1 MFIPFLNKIRSWC
14 RLDFDQQQAMVFHP
28 SVVDSSDNL
37 MSPYW
42 ILYLRT
48 VILFVVVL
56 VGVAFIVKTSIIVSS
71 AGHIKPFQN
80 VKVIQSTIDGV
91 IQTLNVKEGDY
102 VRAGDSLLNIES
114 NKEVLSLQ
122 IANQKLSSL
131 ENNRRDVLFLAYNIK
146 RLNPIAD
153 FTEMDGIDGVEKRKS
168 DLVEAEYKAY
178 VSNIKE
184 NQKKVHLAV
193 QRKRL
198 VEEQVINFN
207 KVFSYHQEEVEI
219 LEVGASKGLISK
231 IRLAEAKQKSSREVE
246 RLATAKNNYKEA
258 ESQIELLQQERMSYQ
273 AEFKRELRIRLDSI
287 EKSIDETK
295 LEIKKIEHN
304 IALHQVVSPLS
315 GYVDNMAVYST
326 GDVVSFSQKLLEVIP
341 DDGPLVVKAYIKNE
355 DIGFIRIGHAV
366 TVKVDAYPFIR
377 YGSLVGKVTHIAKD
391 TLRSNKSAAPYKLTI
406 QLKEREFS
414 FNGESLELMSGMSVI
429 AEINIGQRSL
439 AGYFFEP
446 LSKTV
451 TESFREP

>member
-1 MFIPFLNKIRSWC
+1 M
-14 RLDFDQQQAMVFHP
+14 
-28 SVVDSSDNL
+28 
-37 MSPYW
+37 
-42 ILYLRT
+42 
-48 VILFVVVL
+48 
-56 VGVAFIVKTSIIVSS
+56 
-71 AGHIKPFQN
+71 
-80 VKVIQSTIDGV
+80 
-91 IQTLNVKEGDY
+91 
-102 VRAGDSLLNIES
+102 
-114 NKEVLSLQ
+114 
-122 IANQKLSSL
+122 
-131 ENNRRDVLFLAYNIK
+131 
-146 RLNPIAD
+146 NPIAD

-184 NQKKVHLAV
+184 NQKKVHLAM

-207 KVFSYHQEEVEI
+207 KVFFYHQEEVEI

-355 DIGFIRIGHAV
+355 DIGFIRIGQAV

-406 QLKEREFS
+406 KLKEREFS